1 MRCDRAWTF
10 GRARW
15 SGDKGVPDR
24 IGTVQR
30 ACHFV
35 AVDAMRA
42 VRQRDVRAMAAQM
55 RAVVRVNALGAARDG
70 DAGNMTTLMMMISK
84 ACGAPSTMRRSY
96 ASAGGADDGA
106 RAIRIWPSAR
116 AVLAAHDIDV
126 ARVVASGKHGIITKE
141 DALAAAAG
149 TLASLRAPIA
159 DEPPQTLL
167 DDYAFGLTRAQT
179 HEDVAVHKVRK
190 VIASRLS
197 ESKRE
202 APHAYADA
210 DVDLS
215 DIEGLRAR
223 VLADHGVKVSVNDC
237 VMYAVGRALREVPA
251 LNAGWDAKT
260 MAAKSFDGVDVCVAV
275 ATEDGLITP
284 IVTGADV
291 KSLTAIGA
299 DVKALAKK
307 AREGALK
314 PHEFMGGSF
323 SVSNLGM
330 FGVESFSAII
340 NPPQGAI
347 LAVGAGVDKVVLVDG
362 APATKKVM
370 TVRVSTDRRVADEGD
385 SARWLAAFAE
395 QFRKTDQWAIT

>member
-1 MRCDRAWTF
+1 M
-10 GRARW
+10 
-15 SGDKGVPDR
+15 GVPDR
-24 IGTVQR
+24 IVTVQR

-42 VRQRDVRAMAAQM
+42 VRQRGVRAMTAQM
-55 RAVVRVNALGAARDG
+55 RAVVRLNALGAALDG
-70 DAGNMTTLMMMISK
+70 DAGNMTTMMMMISK
-84 ACGAPSTMRRSY
+84 ARGAPSTMRRSY

-149 TLASLRAPIA
+149 TSASLRAPIA

-210 DVDLS
+210 DVDL
-215 DIEGLRAR
+215 
-223 VLADHGVKVSVNDC
+223 
-237 VMYAVGRALREVPA
+237 
-251 LNAGWDAKT
+251 
-260 MAAKSFDGVDVCVAV
+260 
-275 ATEDGLITP
+275 
-284 IVTGADV
+284 
-291 KSLTAIGA
+291 
-299 DVKALAKK
+299 
-307 AREGALK
+307 
-314 PHEFMGGSF
+314 
-323 SVSNLGM
+323 
-330 FGVESFSAII
+330 
-340 NPPQGAI
+340 
-347 LAVGAGVDKVVLVDG
+347 
-362 APATKKVM
+362 
-370 TVRVSTDRRVADEGD
+370 
-385 SARWLAAFAE
+385 
-395 QFRKTDQWAIT
+395 

>member
-1 MRCDRAWTF
+1 M
-10 GRARW
+10 
-15 SGDKGVPDR
+15 GVPDR
-24 IGTVQR
+24 IVTVQR

-42 VRQRDVRAMAAQM
+42 VRQRGVRAMTAQM
-55 RAVVRVNALGAARDG
+55 RAVVRLNALGAARDG
-70 DAGNMTTLMMMISK
+70 DAGNMTTMMMMISK
-84 ACGAPSTMRRSY
+84 ARGAPSTMRRSY

-149 TLASLRAPIA
+149 TSASLRAPIA

-385 SARWLAAFAE
+385 SARWLAAFAD

>member
-1 MRCDRAWTF
+1 
-10 GRARW
+10 
-15 SGDKGVPDR
+15 
-24 IGTVQR
+24 
-30 ACHFV
+30 
-35 AVDAMRA
+35 
-42 VRQRDVRAMAAQM
+42 
-55 RAVVRVNALGAARDG
+55 
-70 DAGNMTTLMMMISK
+70 
-84 ACGAPSTMRRSY
+84 
-96 ASAGGADDGA
+96 
-106 RAIRIWPSAR
+106 
-116 AVLAAHDIDV
+116 
-126 ARVVASGKHGIITKE
+126 
-141 DALAAAAG
+141 
-149 TLASLRAPIA
+149 
-159 DEPPQTLL
+159 
-167 DDYAFGLTRAQT
+167 
-179 HEDVAVHKVRK
+179 
-190 VIASRLS
+190 
-197 ESKRE
+197 
-202 APHAYADA
+202 
-210 DVDLS
+210 
-215 DIEGLRAR
+215 
-223 VLADHGVKVSVNDC
+223 
-237 VMYAVGRALREVPA
+237 MYAVGRALREVPA

-370 TVRVSTDRRVADEGD
+370 TVRVSTDRRVVDEGD
-385 SARWLAAFAE
+385 SARWLTAFAD